1 MQYIL
6 VIFFSL
12 FSPTWGWDSFAKN
25 RGIQLVSNYKLPPSW
40 LIFMVLGGITHTYWR
55 RKVFISFILVT
66 YSNDL
71 LHILRQDLSLNLELA
86 VLSSVAGH
94 WTSRILLSLHLRG
107 IVRLLYTAV
116 SPEGRKPSPELCVM
130 WAHFRL
136 NDFVLG
142 KRRIRGII
150 SKSDQ

>member
-12 FSPTWGWDSFAKN
+12 FSPTWGWGSFAKIPPNTIKN
-25 RGIQLVSNYKLPPSW
+25 RGMKLVFNYKLPPSW
-40 LIFMVLGGITHTYWR
+40 LTFMVLGGITHTYWR

-71 LHILRQDLSLNLELA
+71 LHIFRQDLSLNLELA

-94 WTSRILLSLHLRG
+94 WPSRILASNHSCSPFTSAALS
-107 IVRLLYTAV
+107 
-116 SPEGRKPSPELCVM
+116 GRCPQL
-130 WAHFRL
+130 W
-136 NDFVLG
+136 VLG
-142 KRRIRGII
+142 AGNHLLSPVWCKHI
-150 SKSDQ
+150 SG